1 MPIQLSAGIAMNMQT
16 LGQIKHDWTVEEI
29 RSIMDQPFND
39 LMFQAQSVHRQ
50 NFNPN
55 EVQTS
60 TLVNIKSGGCAED
73 CAYCSQSARNQTDI
87 EKEQMMEVQ
96 EVIEQALVAKER
108 GATRLCMGA
117 AWRNPTKKDF
127 PRVLEMVKV
136 VKGLGLET
144 CLTLGMLNDDQV
156 AQLKEAGLDYY
167 NHNLDT
173 SEAFYPKIITT
184 RNYQDRLETIDKVQQ
199 AGINVCSGGIIG
211 MGEEHK
217 DRAELLRTFANM
229 RVHPHSVPIN
239 LLVPIDG
246 TPLAHMKGKTDS
258 FEFIRVIATARIVMP
273 QSYVRLSAGRTS
285 LTDEAQALCFM
296 AGANSIFYGDRLL
309 TTDNPESDH
318 DIMLFEKLGIEMQ
331 VNVKAE
337 AEAKKMAEQM
347 TELTA

>member
-1 MPIQLSAGIAMNMQT
+1 MNMQN
-16 LGQIKHDWTVEEI
+16 LGQIRHDWTLEEI
-29 RSIMDQPFND
+29 RAIMDQPFND
-39 LMFQAQSVHRQ
+39 LMFQAQTVHRQ
-50 NFNPN
+50 HFNPN

-73 CAYCSQSARNQTDI
+73 CAYCSQSARNQTEI

-136 VKGLGLET
+136 VKDLGLET

-184 RNYQDRLETIDKVQQ
+184 RNYQDRLDTIDKVQQ

-211 MGEEHK
+211 MGEQHK
-217 DRAELLRTFANM
+217 DRAELLRTFATM
-229 RVHPHSVPIN
+229 RVHPNSVPIN
-239 LLVPIDG
+239 LLVAVEG
-246 TPLAHMKGKTDS
+246 TPLAHMKDKTDS
-258 FEFIRVIATARIVMP
+258 FEFIRIIATARILMP
-273 QSYVRLSAGRTS
+273 QTYVRLSAGRMS
-285 LTDEAQALCFM
+285 LTDEAQALCFF
-296 AGANSIFYGDRLL
+296 AGANSIFYGDKLL

-318 DIMLFEKLGIEMQ
+318 DMQLFAKLGIQMQ
-331 VNVKAE
+331 QNVKAE
-337 AEAKKMAEQM
+337 TAAKKLAEQA

>member
-1 MPIQLSAGIAMNMQT
+1 MNMET
-16 LGQIKHDWTVEEI
+16 TGQIRHDWTLEEI
-29 RSIMDQPFND
+29 RAIMDQPFND

-50 NFNPN
+50 HFNPN

-73 CAYCSQSARNQTDI
+73 CSYCSQSARNHTDI

-127 PRVLEMVKV
+127 PRVLEMVRV
-136 VKGLGLET
+136 VKDLGLET

-156 AQLKEAGLDYY
+156 KQLKDAGLDYY

-173 SEAFYPKIITT
+173 SEAFYPKVITT
-184 RNYQDRLETIDKVQQ
+184 RSYQDRLDTIDKVQE

-211 MGEEHK
+211 MGEQHK
-217 DRAELLRTFANM
+217 DRAELLRTFATM
-229 RVHPHSVPIN
+229 RVHPNSVPIN
-239 LLVPIDG
+239 LLVPIEG

-258 FEFIRVIATARIVMP
+258 FEFIRVIAAARIVMP
-273 QSYVRLSAGRTS
+273 QTFVRLSAGRMT
-285 LTDEAQALCFM
+285 LTDEAQALCFF
-296 AGANSIFYGDRLL
+296 AGANSIFYGDKLL
-309 TTDNPESDH
+309 TTENPESDH
-318 DIMLFEKLGIEMQ
+318 DLQLFAKLGIQMQ
-331 VNVKAE
+331 QNVKAE
-337 AEAKKMAEQM
+337 AKAKQMAAQM

>member
-1 MPIQLSAGIAMNMQT
+1 MKAT
-16 LGQIKHDWTVEEI
+16 LDTVRHDWTVEEI
-29 RSIMDQPFND
+29 RQIMDQPFND
-39 LMFQAQSVHRQ
+39 LIFQAQTVHRMH
-50 NFNPN
+50 FDPN

-60 TLVNIKSGGCAED
+60 TLINIKSGGCAED
-73 CAYCSQSARNQTDI
+73 CAYCSQSAHNDADV
-87 EKEQMMEVQ
+87 EKERMMEVQ
-96 EVIEQALVAKER
+96 EVLEQALVAKER

-144 CLTLGMLNDDQV
+144 CLTLGMLDDDQV

-184 RNYQDRLETIDKVQQ
+184 RNYQDRLETIDKVQK

-211 MGEEHK
+211 MGEKHA

-239 LLVPIDG
+239 LLVPIEG
-246 TPLAHMKGKTDS
+246 TPLEHMKGKTDS

-273 QSYVRLSAGRTS
+273 KSYVRLSAGRMT
-285 LTDEAQALCFM
+285 LTDEAQALCFL
-296 AGANSIFYGDRLL
+296 AGANSIFYGDKLL
-309 TTDNPESDH
+309 TTENPESDH
-318 DIMLFEKLGIEMQ
+318 DLQLFAKLGIRMKE
-331 VNVKAE
+331 N
-337 AEAKKMAEQM
+337 AEAKLQSQQMAEQI

>member
-1 MPIQLSAGIAMNMQT
+1 MSNDSLIRNDWQL
-16 LGQIKHDWTVEEI
+16 DEI
-29 RSIMDQPFND
+29 RDIMDQPFND
-39 LMFQAQSVHRQ
+39 LIFQAQTVHRQ
-50 NFNPN
+50 FFNPN

-73 CAYCSQSARNQTDI
+73 CAYCSQSARNHTDI

-96 EVIEQALVAKER
+96 EVIEQALVAKQR

-136 VKGLGLET
+136 VKDLGLET

-156 AQLKEAGLDYY
+156 KQLKDAGLDYY

-184 RNYQDRLETIDKVQQ
+184 RNYQDRLDTIDKVQQ

-211 MGEEHK
+211 MGEQHK
-217 DRAELLRTFANM
+217 DRAELLRTFATM

-239 LLVPIDG
+239 LLVPIEG
-246 TPLAHMKGKTDS
+246 TPLADMKGKTDS
-258 FEFIRVIATARIVMP
+258 FEFIRVIAAARILMP
-273 QSYVRLSAGRTS
+273 QSYVRLSAGRTT

-309 TTDNPESDH
+309 TTDNPQSDH
-318 DIMLFEKLGIEMQ
+318 DLQLFAKLGIQIQENKQ
-331 VNVKAE
+331 AKQQAE
-337 AEAKKMAEQM
+337 KMAQQI
-347 TELTA
+347 TELSA

>member
-1 MPIQLSAGIAMNMQT
+1 MTMQN
-16 LGQIKHDWTVEEI
+16 LGQIRHDWTLEEI
-29 RSIMDQPFND
+29 RAIMDQPFND
-39 LMFQAQSVHRQ
+39 LMFQAQTVHRQ

-73 CAYCSQSARNQTDI
+73 CSYCSQSARNYTDI

-96 EVIEQALVAKER
+96 EVLEQALAAKER

-117 AWRNPTKKDF
+117 AWRNPNKKDF
-127 PRVLEMVKV
+127 PRVLEMVRV
-136 VKGLGLET
+136 VKDLGLET

-173 SEAFYPKIITT
+173 SEAFYPQVITT
-184 RNYQDRLETIDKVQQ
+184 RSYQDRLDTIDKVQQ

-211 MGEEHK
+211 MGEQHK
-217 DRAELLRTFANM
+217 DRAELLKTFGNM
-229 RVHPHSVPIN
+229 RVHPNSVPIN
-239 LLVPIDG
+239 LLVAIEG

-258 FEFIRVIATARIVMP
+258 FEFIRVIAAARIIMP
-273 QSYVRLSAGRTS
+273 QTYVRLSAGRMT
-285 LTDEAQALCFM
+285 LTDEAQAFCFF
-296 AGANSIFYGDRLL
+296 AGANSIFYGDKLL
-309 TTDNPESDH
+309 TTENPESDH
-318 DIMLFEKLGIEMQ
+318 DIQLFKKLGIEMQ
-331 VNVKAE
+331 KNTKAE
-337 AEAKKMAEQM
+337 KQAKQMAEQI

>member
-309 TTDNPESDH
+309 TTDNPESNH

>member
-1 MPIQLSAGIAMNMQT
+1 MT
-16 LGQIKHDWTVEEI
+16 LGDIRNDWQLEEI
-29 RSIMDQPFND
+29 QAIMNQPFND
-39 LMFQAQSVHRQ
+39 LLFQAQTVHRRY
-50 NFNPN
+50 FNPN

-73 CAYCSQSARNQTDI
+73 CAYCSQSARNQTDV
-87 EKEQMMEVQ
+87 EKEHLMAVQ
-96 EVIEQALVAKER
+96 EVIEQALVAKEK

-127 PRVLEMVKV
+127 PKVLEMVRV
-136 VKGLGLET
+136 VKDLGLET
-144 CLTLGMLNDDQV
+144 CLTLGMLNDEQV

-184 RNYQDRLETIDKVQQ
+184 RSYQDRLDTIDKVQK

-211 MGEEHK
+211 MGEEHR
-217 DRAELLRTFANM
+217 DRAELIRTFGTM
-229 RVHPHSVPIN
+229 RHHPNSVPIN
-239 LLVPIDG
+239 LLVPVEG
-246 TPLAHMKGKTDS
+246 TPLAHMKGKTDV

-273 QSYVRLSAGRTS
+273 QTYVRLSAGRMELS
-285 LTDEAQALCFM
+285 DEAQAMCFF

-309 TTDNPESDH
+309 TTDNPEAGH
-318 DIMLFEKLGIEMQ
+318 DEQLFAKLGIQMQ
-331 VNVKAE
+331 RNIKAE
-337 AEAKKMAEQM
+337 VAAQKLAQQA

>member
-1 MPIQLSAGIAMNMQT
+1 MNTT
-16 LGQIKHDWTVEEI
+16 LGTVRHDWTVEEI
-29 RSIMDQPFND
+29 RQIMDQPFND
-39 LMFQAQSVHRQ
+39 LIFQAQTVHRMH
-50 NFNPN
+50 FDPN

-73 CAYCSQSARNQTDI
+73 CAYCSQSARNEADV
-87 EKEQMMEVQ
+87 EKERMMEVQ
-96 EVIEQALVAKER
+96 EVLEQALVAKER

-144 CLTLGMLNDDQV
+144 CLTLGMLDDDQV

-184 RNYQDRLETIDKVQQ
+184 RNYQDRLDTIDKVQK

-211 MGEEHK
+211 MGEKHA

-239 LLVPIDG
+239 LLVPIEG
-246 TPLAHMKGKTDS
+246 TPLEHMKGKTDS

-273 QSYVRLSAGRTS
+273 KSYVRLSAGRMT
-285 LTDEAQALCFM
+285 LTDEAQALCFL
-296 AGANSIFYGDRLL
+296 AGANSIFYGDKLL
-309 TTDNPESDH
+309 TTENPESDH
-318 DIMLFEKLGIEMQ
+318 DLQLFAKLGIRMQ
-331 VNVKAE
+331 EN
-337 AEAKKMAEQM
+337 AEAKLQSQQMAEQI

>member
-1 MPIQLSAGIAMNMQT
+1 MQN
-16 LGQIKHDWTVEEI
+16 LGTVRHDWTVEEI
-29 RSIMDQPFND
+29 RQIMDQPFND
-39 LMFQAQSVHRQ
+39 LIFQAQTVHRMH
-50 NFNPN
+50 FDPN
-55 EVQTS
+55 EIQTS

-73 CAYCSQSARNQTDI
+73 CAYCSQSARNDAEV
-87 EKEQMMEVQ
+87 EKERMMAVQ
-96 EVIEQALVAKER
+96 EVLEQALVAKER

-144 CLTLGMLNDDQV
+144 CLTLGMLDDDQV

-184 RNYQDRLETIDKVQQ
+184 RNYQDRLDTIDKVQK

-211 MGEEHK
+211 MGEKHT

-239 LLVPIDG
+239 LLVPIEG

-273 QSYVRLSAGRTS
+273 KSFVRLSAGRMT
-285 LTDEAQALCFM
+285 LTDEAQALCFL
-296 AGANSIFYGDRLL
+296 AGANSIFYGDKLL
-309 TTDNPESDH
+309 TTENPESDH
-318 DIMLFEKLGIEMQ
+318 DLQLFAKLGIRMQ
-331 VNVKAE
+331 EN
-337 AEAKKMAEQM
+337 AEAKLQSQQMAEQI

>member
-1 MPIQLSAGIAMNMQT
+1 MNIQQ
-16 LGQIKHDWTVEEI
+16 LGEIRHNWTVQEI
-29 RSIMDQPFND
+29 RDLMDQPFND
-39 LMFQAQSVHRQ
+39 LMFQAQTVHRQ

-73 CAYCSQSARNQTDI
+73 CAYCSQSSRNCTDI
-87 EKEQMMEVQ
+87 EKEQMMQVQ
-96 EVIEQALVAKER
+96 EVIEQAVIAKER

-117 AWRNPTKKDF
+117 AWRNPNKKDF
-127 PRVLEMVKV
+127 PRVLEMVRM
-136 VKGLGLET
+136 VKALGMET
-144 CLTLGMLNDDQV
+144 CMTLGMLNDEQV
-156 AQLKEAGLDYY
+156 VQLKEAGLDYY

-184 RNYQDRLETIDKVQQ
+184 RNYQDRLDTIDKVQQ

-211 MGEEHK
+211 MGEKHQ

-239 LLVPIDG
+239 LLVPIEG

-258 FEFIRVIATARIVMP
+258 FEFIRVIAAARVIMP
-273 QSYVRLSAGRTS
+273 QSYVRLSAGRNTLS
-285 LTDEAQALCFM
+285 DEGQALCFM
-296 AGANSIFYGDRLL
+296 AGANSIFYGDKLL

-318 DIMLFEKLGIEMQ
+318 DIQLFAKLGIHMAR
-331 VNVKAE
+331 NDKAE
-337 AEAKKMAEQM
+337 AKAQEMDEQI

>member
-1 MPIQLSAGIAMNMQT
+1 MNMQT

-39 LMFQAQSVHRQ
+39 LMFQAQSIHRQ